1 MNPTLAKY
9 FLRLYLEKRNAAGRT
24 YEGAEH
30 MRGPNTSIAFK
41 SLMIFF
47 KPDGKAEIC
56 ARSETL
62 LTSALLPAALQ

>member
-9 FLRLYLEKRNAAGRT
+9 FLGLYLEKRNAAGRT

-41 SLMIFF
+41 SLMIFSNQMA
-47 KPDGKAEIC
+47 KEKYVRDQ
-56 ARSETL
+56 RHY
-62 LTSALLPAALQ
+62 